1 MNKKGIVKKR
11 EISYQKR
18 ERGRKGL
25 PLKEGDLT
33 GLFTVI
39 FSFAMFTGAYSNC
52 KINMIVVCLLEWPAE
67 NKLEL
72 QQ

>member
-1 MNKKGIVKKR
+1 MNKKGIVHKEGDFRPKEGER
-11 EISYQKR
+11 ETGPR
-18 ERGRKGL
+18 L

-52 KINMIVVCLLEWPAE
+52 KINMIVVCLLKWPAE
-67 NKLEL
+67 
-72 QQ
+72 